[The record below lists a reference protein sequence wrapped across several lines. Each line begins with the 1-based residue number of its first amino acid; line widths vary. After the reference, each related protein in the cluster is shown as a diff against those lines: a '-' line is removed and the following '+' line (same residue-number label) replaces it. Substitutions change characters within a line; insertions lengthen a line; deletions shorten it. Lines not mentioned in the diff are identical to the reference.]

1 MRPALVLC
9 ALAIALTACGAA
21 PRDSAKEFEGAE
33 RGVAATVEDLESAAR
48 DDDPDTVC
56 SKLLAERLLATLRE
70 QGTRCVTAVKQAFQD
85 ADSLDLTVDD
95 VSIRGERAS
104 AKVISGRGSKE
115 KTDTLQLEKVGAGWR
130 IASLSA

>member
-9 ALAIALTACGAA
+9 ALALALTACGAA

-70 QGTRCVTAVKQAFQD
+70 QGTRCVTAVRQAFQD

-95 VSIRGERAS
+95 VSIRGARAS